1 MEYYTEAKF
10 NNYQGEKFL
19 AIFRHYK
26 NQLDELKEE
35 ELLQKAMEAET
46 AASAS
51 AKIISK
57 SYLPSSNFT
66 QASIKNSKN
75 YGLLDDENNNNN
87 TYSEN
92 KWQST
97 SQYKRKST
105 SNFVKSSYNVCK
117 TRYEFINIQTK
128 N

>member
-1 MEYYTEAKF
+1 M
-10 NNYQGEKFL
+10 
-19 AIFRHYK
+19 
-26 NQLDELKEE
+26 DELKEE
-35 ELLQKAMEAET
+35 ELLQKAIEAET

-66 QASIKNSKN
+66 QASIKNSKT
-75 YGLLDDENNNNN
+75 YGLIDDENNN

-97 SQYKRKST
+97 SQYKRKSS

-117 TRYEFINIQTK
+117 TNMKEYKLNKYSNEIFSI
-128 N
+128 